1 MGIKDV
7 GSSHQLILHFAFND
21 SIHLSQQHQ
30 RFTLPSTIQQHQRFP
45 LPSTISSTMSQQHQ
59 RLQSTISSTFQRLP
73 STTMRVHYTAEVAWI
88 RDGKGRL
95 PLEIAFVEVGHPSR
109 VYILQTKFRNDD
121 VHTTRFSL
129 RDLALNKS
137 LRRNADRLD
146 ARFRLDGR
154 DLVSPR
160 RVVETD
166 EWSWRSDVKRMI
178 GDDRHTSLIYCC
190 S

>member
-1 MGIKDV
+1 
-7 GSSHQLILHFAFND
+7 
-21 SIHLSQQHQ
+21 
-30 RFTLPSTIQQHQRFP
+30 
-45 LPSTISSTMSQQHQ
+45 
-59 RLQSTISSTFQRLP
+59 
-73 STTMRVHYTAEVAWI
+73 MRVHYTAEVAWI

-95 PLEIAFVEVGHPSR
+95 PLEIAFVEVRHPSR

-146 ARFRLDGR
+146 ARFRLDER

-178 GDDRHTSLIYCC
+178 GDETVTIGVRSEGQRRFFRDQCGFPNVVNVRPRLRDTPILGCRHRHGRLIPYACPAMEARTMAMELKC
-190 S
+190 RK